1 MITYFKRTIR
11 TGIHNFVRNGYV
23 SLASVL
29 VMLVALFFVG
39 SIIFMSQILNN
50 TIAAVSDKVDVDIY
64 FVPDAE
70 ESEILS
76 LQNDLEQLPEV
87 ESITYIN
94 REDNL
99 DRFQSNP
106 QNQDIVEA
114 LEILE
119 ENPLGAVLRVK
130 AENPSQ
136 YESVA
141 AYLESTAATSQ
152 DNFIE
157 EVNFINNKEVIDRL
171 DRIITLV
178 NQTGLIIAIILVV
191 ISFLITFNTIRLVIF
206 TARHEIHVM
215 RLVGASSAYIRGPFI
230 VTGFIY
236 GIVASVLTLL
246 LFYPL
251 TFYVGD
257 KTEQFFVG
265 LNLFEFYIDNFL
277 EIFLVIVGFGVLIGI
292 VSSYLAVRKYL
303 RV

>member
-1 MITYFKRTIR
+1 
-11 TGIHNFVRNGYV
+11 
-23 SLASVL
+23 
-29 VMLVALFFVG
+29 MLVALFFVG